1 MVRRVFFSFHYQ
13 RDVWRASVVRK
24 SWLTQDREDAGFWDA
39 SLWEEAK
46 RRGDDAIRR
55 MINNALLGTSVTAV
69 LIGAETQSRRWVKYE
84 IEKSYERGNG
94 LLGLCIHGLK
104 DQNGYS
110 DRKGLNPFDF
120 LYIYRYGRKTSY
132 SEIYPTYDWVND
144 NGYHNFGQW
153 VEKAAR
159 AAGK

>member
-55 MINNALLGTSVTAV
+55 MIDNALLGTSVTAV
-69 LIGAETQSRRWVKYE
+69 LIGTETYSRKWVKYE
-84 IEKSYERGNG
+84 IEKSYEKGNG
-94 LLGLCIHGLK
+94 LLGLYIHGIK
-104 DQNGYS
+104 DQNGYT
-110 DRKGLNPFDF
+110 DRKGPNPFDS
-120 LYIYRYGRKTSY
+120 LYTSRYGRVVRY
-132 SEIYPTYDWVND
+132 SEIYRTYDWVND
-144 NGYHNFGQW
+144 DGYHNFGQW
-153 VEKAAR
+153 VERAAR
-159 AAGK
+159 ETGK